1 MKTILFREKTR
12 FSWWQRIKKRKC
24 TQNFSSV
31 AQKIETLQVFYSYI
45 LGNIKNTRQGTVLTG
60 QPVIVWVEL
69 NWHKGEVSLAKTK
82 RNKVKT
88 LQ

>member
-1 MKTILFREKTR
+1 MKTILFREKTC
-12 FSWWQRIKKRKC
+12 FSRCQRIQKHEC
-24 TQNFSSV
+24 TQNFSSA

-69 NWHKGEVSLAKTK
+69 NWHEG
-82 RNKVKT
+82 
-88 LQ
+88 